1 MLNVLL
7 QESRNTEYI
16 KSSNNDMLRLL
27 FHVVQVGLQRTWVQ
41 PEGDLN
47 LRKDKFNC
55 WEKSGSS
62 SLEQQ
67 WRGSWVTTGT
77 PKSFLLKKCW
87 TRKIYIFVSLTRT
100 GFCLHHRPVA
110 SLGRKCGALPPHRFQ
125 RNLCIFLWNQ
135 QCSLSEELSVYLS
148 RHELK
153 RKNVYFSRRTSP

>member
-27 FHVVQVGLQRTWVQ
+27 FHVVQVGLQRTWIQ
-41 PEGDLN
+41 PERGLN

-55 WEKSGSS
+55 WERSGSS

-67 WRGSWVTTGT
+67 RRGSWVTTGT

-87 TRKIYIFVSLTRT
+87 TRKICIFVSLTRA
-100 GFCLHHRPVA
+100 GFFLHHRPVA
-110 SLGRKCGALPPHRFQ
+110 SLGRKCGAPPPTAFKGIYAYFFETS
-125 RNLCIFLWNQ
+125 NAV
-135 QCSLSEELSVYLS
+135 SLRSWVY
-148 RHELK
+148 
-153 RKNVYFSRRTSP
+153 T